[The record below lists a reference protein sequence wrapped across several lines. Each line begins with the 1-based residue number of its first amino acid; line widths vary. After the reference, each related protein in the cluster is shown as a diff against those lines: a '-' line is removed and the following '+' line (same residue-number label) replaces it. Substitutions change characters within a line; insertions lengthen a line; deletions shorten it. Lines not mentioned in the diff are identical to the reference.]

1 MDYDVTDKQLDVLL
15 RQRAVPEMRSNLAYR
30 IIEASHDVLQEKTG
44 SAGVFAQVK
53 ELGSAFL
60 KGVAGVLDYVIL
72 PRPAF
77 AMAVIV
83 IMMGGVVLGAQT
95 GGLNATTFLSDIGYA
110 SSYDSSDVE
119 TFIMVTDSFE
129 YGDFL

>member
-1 MDYDVTDKQLDVLL
+1 
-15 RQRAVPEMRSNLAYR
+15 
-30 IIEASHDVLQEKTG
+30 
-44 SAGVFAQVK
+44 
-53 ELGSAFL
+53 
-60 KGVAGVLDYVIL
+60 VIL